1 MEVTLKRLQSYG
13 LVLALAGAFLV
24 SCDASGAESG
34 LTEEGAADYCTQSGG
49 EVETRYPFYNTN
61 GPDPLQLAGSMTVC
75 TFTADDGSRI
85 LIALDTL
92 YADQPTLA
100 GSAYRA
106 QLPLE
111 SGPPSVNPSSI
122 YCSQLGGTDLFGGV
136 SAAGGGWG
144 LEDGADV
151 ISLCVFADLSVI
163 DSWGLTY
170 HSEGTIRGADLTEL
184 LRYQPSG
191 PGEIFP

>member
-1 MEVTLKRLQSYG
+1 MKRWQYYG
-13 LVLALAGAFLV
+13 LFLALVGACLV
-24 SCDASGAESG
+24 GCSASGAESG
-34 LTEEGAADYCTQSGG
+34 AVDEAAADYCAQSGG
-49 EVETRYPFYNTN
+49 EVETRYPFYGTN
-61 GPDPLQLAGSMTVC
+61 GPDVLQLAGSMTVC

-92 YADQPTLA
+92 YAEEPTLA

-106 QLPLE
+106 QVPFE
-111 SGPPSVNPSSI
+111 TGAPSVNPSSL
-122 YCSQLGGTDLFGGV
+122 YCSQLGGTDLFGGIN
-136 SAAGGGWG
+136 AAGGGWA
-144 LEDGADV
+144 LEEAADV
-151 ISLCVFADLSVI
+151 ISLCVFADFSAI

-170 HSEGTIRGADLTEL
+170 HADDTIRGADLTDL